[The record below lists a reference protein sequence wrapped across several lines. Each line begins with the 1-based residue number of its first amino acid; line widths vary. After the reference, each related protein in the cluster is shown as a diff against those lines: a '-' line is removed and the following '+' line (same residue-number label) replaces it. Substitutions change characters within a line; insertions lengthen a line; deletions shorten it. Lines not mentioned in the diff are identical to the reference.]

1 MFVNPASNW
10 KLWTG
15 NQESLIL
22 NLTTTVILTLGKS
35 FNLAGIRLE
44 GTSLLLLTD
53 FRVIFRGPYLS
64 SFVPN
69 MLK

>member
-10 KLWTG
+10 KRWTG

-44 GTSLLLLTD
+44 GTSLLLFTD
-53 FRVIFRGPYLS
+53 FLS
-64 SFVPN
+64 DIQRPTPILLCS
-69 MLK
+69 

>member
-1 MFVNPASNW
+1 MFVNSASNW
-10 KLWTG
+10 KRWTG

-22 NLTTTVILTLGKS
+22 NLTTVTLTLGKS

-64 SFVPN
+64 SSVPN